1 MNAFTV
7 HKAVPCC
14 GGNSGAQDRREH
26 SWGEGCQAT
35 VQAGDV
41 VGKHDHSPH
50 ISNHPRVHEG
60 EVEAHPLHIFPPI
73 IQRMVEFRPGNGLWS
88 TELQKNGVCVLGEH
102 LNLPLENLQIITYPF
117 LCFNNQ
123 TALNL
128 MLFRCRHAMSIVRTP
143 ISFSTSLAN
152 RPFSSSLF

>member
-1 MNAFTV
+1 
-7 HKAVPCC
+7 
-14 GGNSGAQDRREH
+14 
-26 SWGEGCQAT
+26 
-35 VQAGDV
+35 
-41 VGKHDHSPH
+41 
-50 ISNHPRVHEG
+50 
-60 EVEAHPLHIFPPI
+60 
-73 IQRMVEFRPGNGLWS
+73 
-88 TELQKNGVCVLGEH
+88 VCVLGEH